1 MCLEVRAF
9 DCARIC
15 ALMAMRACTNIGARS
30 HAPACMGAGN
40 RTAAYVSLGSLWIY
54 MCHTVGSFICPTY

>member
-1 MCLEVRAF
+1 MCMEVCAF
-9 DCARIC
+9 GCARIC
-15 ALMAMRACTNIGARS
+15 AMVAMRASMYIGARS
-30 HAPACMGAGN
+30 HALACVGAGN